1 MIDFSNV
8 SDRELLDK
16 LDKAAI
22 AERLAESVE
31 WSLVREASKRVAEKA
46 QMEMLDV
53 DPMENPGRV
62 QELQILVKVLRNLI
76 PGIVNGLQQE
86 GRLAFFEAK
95 ERDLNEVS

>member
-1 MIDFSNV
+1 VIDFSNIT
-8 SDRELLDK
+8 DRELLDK

-31 WSLVREASKRVAEKA
+31 WSLVREASKRVTEKA
-46 QMEMLDV
+46 QMELLEV

-86 GRLAFFEAK
+86 GRLAFFEAR
-95 ERDLNEVS
+95 ERELDGV